1 MIVGIDL
8 GVTDRRVGVCRN
20 AAVDPVPDAFGLPP
34 TPSAISLGGH
44 GDVLVG
50 PAQREH
56 GAAQVIVDAAGRL
69 RRAARGD
76 SRRQI
81 LHETATC
88 A

>member
-8 GVTDRRVGVCRN
+8 GVTDRRVGVFRN

-34 TPSAISLGGH
+34 TPSAISHGG
-44 GDVLVG
+44 GDVLLG
-50 PAQREH
+50 PGQREH

-76 SRRQI
+76 SRR
-81 LHETATC
+81 
-88 A
+88 